1 MTGGGFDQS
10 DPNQSSRPT
19 SSGQNSNTLTPVTIK
34 QIQSAKQQIQDGPY
48 VFMGQELHHVSF
60 IGVIRNVTDNTSNVT
75 LTVEDG
81 TGQIEFRKWTNDS
94 NDMAHASEDGADYNS
109 QVAQEYSV
117 GKYIKVYASL
127 REFSGKMNV
136 QYAVVK
142 NIDSFNEVIAHHLE
156 AMKSF
161 AVINGSMNSANGAAG
176 QTSATNGLFVQDNE
190 PPKSATEQVLDF
202 IRAQCAGKD
211 SNSFSVPTKLI
222 SQSLNMLE
230 DDVRMYCQTLTE
242 QGYIY
247 PTFDEYTFFIL

>member
-1 MTGGGFDQS
+1 M
-10 DPNQSSRPT
+10 
-19 SSGQNSNTLTPVTIK
+19 
-34 QIQSAKQQIQDGPY
+34 QSAKQHVQDGPY
-48 VFMGQELHHVSF
+48 VFMNQELHHVSF
-60 IGVIRNVTDNTSNVT
+60 VGVIRNVADNTSNVT

-94 NDMAHASEDGADYNS
+94 NDMSHASQGEPNDEYNS
-109 QVAQEYSV
+109 QVAQDYSV

-142 NIDSFNEVIAHHLE
+142 KIETFNEVLAHHLE
-156 AMKSF
+156 VMKAF
-161 AVINGSMNSANGAAG
+161 ATMNGTLSTGGAESSNTINADG
-176 QTSATNGLFVQDNE
+176 NGLFVQDNE
-190 PPKSATEQVLDF
+190 PPKSATEKVLDF

-211 SNSFSVPTKLI
+211 SNSFSVQTKLI
-222 SQSLNMLE
+222 AQSLNMLE

-247 PTFDEYTFFIL
+247 PTFDEFTFFIL

>member
-1 MTGGGFDQS
+1 M
-10 DPNQSSRPT
+10 
-19 SSGQNSNTLTPVTIK
+19 
-34 QIQSAKQQIQDGPY
+34 QSAKQQIQDGPY
-48 VFMGQELHHVSF
+48 VIMGQELHHVSF
-60 IGVIRNVTDNTSNVT
+60 VGVIRNVADNTSNVT

-94 NDMAHASEDGADYNS
+94 NDMSHASQEDQNGDYNS
-109 QVAQEYSV
+109 QVAQDYSV

-142 NIDSFNEVIAHHLE
+142 HIDSFNEILAHHLE
-156 AMKSF
+156 VIKAF
-161 AVINGSMNSANGAAG
+161 AVANGNLSVDSTAAVNG
-176 QTSATNGLFVQDNE
+176 ANAETNSLFVQDNE
-190 PPKSATEQVLDF
+190 PPKSATEKVLDF

-211 SNSFSVPTKLI
+211 SNSFSVQTKLI
-222 SQSLNMLE
+222 AQSLNMIE

-247 PTFDEYTFFIL
+247 PTFDEFTFFIL

>member
-1 MTGGGFDQS
+1 M
-10 DPNQSSRPT
+10 
-19 SSGQNSNTLTPVTIK
+19 
-34 QIQSAKQQIQDGPY
+34 QSAKQQVQDGPY

-60 IGVIRNVTDNTSNVT
+60 VGVIRNVADNTSNVT

-94 NDMAHASEDGADYNS
+94 GDMAQVSQSEHGAEYDS
-109 QVAQEYSV
+109 QVAQDYSV

-142 NIDSFNEVIAHHLE
+142 NIDTFNEVLAHHLE
-156 AMKSF
+156 TIKAF
-161 AVINGSMNSANGAAG
+161 AIANGNLNVANNS
-176 QTSATNGLFVQDNE
+176 TSNTLNTENNGLFVQDNE
-190 PPKSATEQVLDF
+190 PPKSATEKVLDF
-202 IRAQCAGKD
+202 IRVQCAGKD
-211 SNSFSVPTKLI
+211 SNSFSVQTKLI
-222 SQSLNMLE
+222 AQSLNMIE

-247 PTFDEYTFFIL
+247 PTFDEFTFFIL